1 VNLVAQVARA
11 RIVPLAGFLLIP
23 LLWAAPEVKAAED
36 ALDESHALCWRG
48 HPLPECR
55 SFLITEFGLLARL
68 DDYPYQRGASRVAV
82 TFDAGWMKNISERDA
97 VGLSGQVLTSDPTQ
111 RIGVRGRYRRWL
123 SRNTSV
129 DLTPG
134 VFVSGEDNLI
144 DYDPPGFVMGAA
156 FNAGDLISVT
166 VETEYARY
174 KDYGDV
180 LPQIPTTHSDV
191 TWRAGAKLGS
201 GLGVLGAAAL
211 VGLFLYIGL
220 SGGFD

>member
-1 VNLVAQVARA
+1 VSFIGRIARA
-11 RIVPLAGFLLIP
+11 RIGRLRGLL
-23 LLWAAPEVKAAED
+23 LLTLLSAATEVGAAED
-36 ALDESHALCWRG
+36 PSHKSHALCWRG
-48 HPLPECR
+48 HPAPECR

-68 DDYPYQRGASRVAV
+68 DDYPYQSGASRLAI

-123 SRNTSV
+123 SRSTSV

-144 DYDPPGFVMGAA
+144 DYDPPGFVMGAS
-156 FNAGDLISVT
+156 FNAGDLVSVT

-211 VGLFLYIGL
+211 VGIFLYIGL